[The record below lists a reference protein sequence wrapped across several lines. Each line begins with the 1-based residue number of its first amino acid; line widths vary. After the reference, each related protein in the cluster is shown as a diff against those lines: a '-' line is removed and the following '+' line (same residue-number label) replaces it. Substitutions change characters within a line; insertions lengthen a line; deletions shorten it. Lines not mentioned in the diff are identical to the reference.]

1 MEDKVKLNFLAGV
14 QVEDNIYFSAWNMN
28 GLFKYNP
35 EQEQCDFLKIFPGE
49 ENWGLHSE
57 AILYKNT
64 IWFIP
69 RASERIAIV
78 DLFTLDITYL
88 DLPEY
93 GHRPEGHV
101 PPIRM
106 RGFYINGENF
116 LFLIPVAYKLFL
128 KIDMEK
134 REIVNVENWGGDE
147 YARAVGVR
155 IQDRLMIYINCCNEI
170 REMDL
175 ISGEYTIKKIK
186 NKGIIYAGIQKIGI
200 NILLFP
206 IYLQDGIVL
215 LNENNDEIRVI
226 QLDDDKQ
233 WYYEYQTFTKD
244 NDLLLIPYEGT
255 KGVRIS
261 KKDSQYYIKEFKDLE
276 VGEKAY
282 CSTKIYY
289 NDAIWF
295 LSHVLDNPIICYEK
309 QKDSIQYFH
318 IEISKKKYNED
329 IIKCISKYSIEY
341 SPFSGMNTIYEFHFL
356 LPDFLQSIEKQ
367 KHVGYSVADSQ
378 IGTCIYES
386 IK

>member
-155 IQDRLMIYINCCNEI
+155 IQEDR
-170 REMDL
+170 
-175 ISGEYTIKKIK
+175 K
-186 NKGIIYAGIQKIGI
+186 
-200 NILLFP
+200 
-206 IYLQDGIVL
+206 
-215 LNENNDEIRVI
+215 
-226 QLDDDKQ
+226 
-233 WYYEYQTFTKD
+233 
-244 NDLLLIPYEGT
+244 
-255 KGVRIS
+255 
-261 KKDSQYYIKEFKDLE
+261 
-276 VGEKAY
+276 
-282 CSTKIYY
+282 
-289 NDAIWF
+289 
-295 LSHVLDNPIICYEK
+295 
-309 QKDSIQYFH
+309 
-318 IEISKKKYNED
+318 
-329 IIKCISKYSIEY
+329 
-341 SPFSGMNTIYEFHFL
+341 
-356 LPDFLQSIEKQ
+356 
-367 KHVGYSVADSQ
+367 SVV
-378 IGTCIYES
+378 
-386 IK
+386 